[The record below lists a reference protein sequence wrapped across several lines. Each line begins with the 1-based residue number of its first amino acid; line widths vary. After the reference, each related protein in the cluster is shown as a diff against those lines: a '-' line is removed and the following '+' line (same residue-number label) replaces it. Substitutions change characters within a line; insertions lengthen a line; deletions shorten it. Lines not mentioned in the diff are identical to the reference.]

1 MIKSLSMMNN
11 VVEVCAKHRERMHGK
26 DATSKDFKDS
36 FIINNCI
43 ENFNGK
49 LEGLM
54 GDDITKLDQSQGKT
68 SKSVNL
74 RSDCYEKICTYS
86 KLLNVPESEICRRIL
101 YYMIDVDVNCPYD
114 NVKLCISINSNYK
127 VKIQSSNN
135 HGALRTESEWLFN
148 GD

>member
-1 MIKSLSMMNN
+1 MRDATYNEKKEFSQINEGIFKMIKSLSMMNN

-49 LEGLM
+49 PEGLM
-54 GDDITKLDQSQGKT
+54 GDDITKLDQSQGKI

-86 KLLNVPESEICRRIL
+86 KLSSTT
-101 YYMIDVDVNCPYD
+101 Y
-114 NVKLCISINSNYK
+114 IS
-127 VKIQSSNN
+127 
-135 HGALRTESEWLFN
+135 RT
-148 GD
+148 